1 MYEQN
6 MNNKP
11 KKEDFAIYL
20 QFVGKKPLIL
30 WEGGNGKKWDRKK
43 LRLLKAGAWIWCVY
57 FKDYSLVSAFVMRA
71 SASSSSS

>member
-20 QFVGKKPLIL
+20 QFVGKNHSFCGK
-30 WEGGNGKKWDRKK
+30 GGNGKKWDRKK
-43 LRLLKAGAWIWCVY
+43 LRPLKAGAWIWCVY
-57 FKDYSLVSAFVMRA
+57 LKIILW
-71 SASSSSS
+71 